1 MDLMP
6 GISST
11 ASALDAERTRLDVIA
26 QNIANAQN
34 TRDVNGLPYQRKQV
48 VFSSMLQDAMQKGLP
63 GGENSPAVKVD
74 SIRTDNRPGPLVHM
88 PGHPHANA
96 QGMVQMPNVEVAR
109 EMVDMISASRAYE
122 ANLSVVSTSRQMARQ
137 VMSIGQR

>member
-1 MDLMP
+1 MELLP

-11 ASALDAERTRLDVIA
+11 ASALNAERTRLDVIA

-48 VFSSMLQDAMQKGLP
+48 TFTAMLGKAMEGNGAGLRP
-63 GGENSPAVKVD
+63 TGVKVEKIAAD
-74 SIRTDNRPGPLVHM
+74 PTPGPLVHI
-88 PGHPHANA
+88 PGHPHADQN
-96 QGMVQMPNVEVAR
+96 GMVRMPNVQVSR
-109 EMVDMISASRAYE
+109 EMVDLISASRAYE
-122 ANLSVVSTSRQMARQ
+122 ANLTVVSTSRQMVRQ